1 MSLPRDIVAGLR
13 RRLTERAGLE
23 LPAWVVEARAR
34 ARMTALG
41 LGPAAYLELV
51 NGAGARSVAE
61 LGLLVEAVR
70 VGETRFFRHRSQID
84 ALADV
89 VAPALAARGKRA
101 IRAWSAGCASGEEP
115 YTMAIVLARAL
126 PEHAVTIVA
135 TDVSEEA
142 LAVAAR
148 GRYPRA
154 ALAHVPEPWRDAFV
168 DAPADGGVG
177 GGRGADDRDATG
189 DGGEVQVR
197 PELARRVT
205 FERRS
210 LLGADAPRGCDLIWC
225 RNVLIYFAPEA
236 RRRAVARLVGAL
248 EPGGWLFVGYSEH
261 LRDVAE
267 LEPVRAGEATIYV
280 RRTLAPA
287 PTPTG
292 AAPPARAATPA
303 RGVTAAA
310 GAAPRPTAP
319 PTGVTQPAAVGPPAP
334 ATPPRRRTL
343 VATGD
348 CATLARDLGVA
359 LGEPG
364 LVRLEIELDGASLVP
379 DEVAVTLRRA
389 RAAAAAAGVTLVLRA
404 SRAGTVRWLRR
415 HGLEEPA

>member
-1 MSLPRDIVAGLR
+1 MTLPRDIVAGLR

-101 IRAWSAGCASGEEP
+101 VRAWSAGCASGEEP

-154 ALAHVPEPWRDAFV
+154 ALAHVPQAWRDAFV
-168 DAPADGGVG
+168 DAAPAG
-177 GGRGADDRDATG
+177 GADVAAD

-210 LLGADAPRGCDLIWC
+210 LLDADTPRGCDLVWC
-225 RNVLIYFAPEA
+225 RNVLIYFSPEA

-248 EPGGWLFVGYSEH
+248 ERGGWLFVGYSEH

-280 RRTLAPA
+280 RRPPASAPIPA
-287 PTPTG
+287 G
-292 AAPPARAATPA
+292 AALTARIATPA
-303 RGVTAAA
+303 RGVVAAA
-310 GAAPRPTAP
+310 GAAPRPPAGVAPPTAVTP
-319 PTGVTQPAAVGPPAP
+319 PTGVAPPAP
-334 ATPPRRRTL
+334 AAPPRRRTL

-404 SRAGTVRWLRR
+404 SRAGTVRWLSR